1 MMMTSSRGLSQ
12 LFFTRARHSS
22 VPQCSKTRISCS
34 HPCTRKNKKLPTLA
48 NKGSRKRKP
57 HKLMVKARRTLETR
71 LIVQQ
76 CAQQHI
82 LPSMFACRPK
92 KKKEK
97 DTTVEISTREPRI
110 PENMVGTKNTNNFK
124 TRISSTL
131 AEHDRGLFIQ
141 FVTKTSRSLA
151 K

>member
-1 MMMTSSRGLSQ
+1 ML
-12 LFFTRARHSS
+12 
-22 VPQCSKTRISCS
+22 
-34 HPCTRKNKKLPTLA
+34 
-48 NKGSRKRKP
+48 
-57 HKLMVKARRTLETR
+57 KARRTLETR

-82 LPSMFACRPK
+82 LPAMFACRPK
-92 KKKEK
+92 REK
-97 DTTVEISTREPRI
+97 DTTVDISTREPRI

-141 FVTKTSRSLA
+141 FVTKTSRSLS

>member
-12 LFFTRARHSS
+12 LFFTRAWHSNVAQARRHES
-22 VPQCSKTRISCS
+22 RA
-34 HPCTRKNKKLPTLA
+34 PTLA

-57 HKLMVKARRTLETR
+57 HKLMLKARRTLETR

-92 KKKEK
+92 SEK
-97 DTTVEISTREPRI
+97 DTTVEISTRKPRI
-110 PENMVGTKNTNNFK
+110 PENTVGTKNTNNFK

-151 K
+151 N